1 MKKNVI
7 ALAVAAAMAA
17 PLAAQAE
24 VSISGGLQA
33 EVVSVGGDGGS
44 APAADMVLGGGG
56 QSTGLYAADGGQ
68 FGKESGGSYGY
79 LKFSASEDLGG
90 GMKAL
95 AMWNGVANVGDGHAA
110 GGITGRDSYVGLTG
124 GFGTVLAGTL
134 ATPYKSSTV
143 KWDPFLATSLQAR
156 GNGGMTDLQNGY
168 ASNALAYAN
177 KFGPATVVLALVLDE
192 GADAAGDATKTNAEH
207 AKALSVNAPVGPVE
221 VAFAYVDA
229 SKFSDIRNL
238 GLGTTADQ
246 IIDVTNAAAPGTFA
260 AGAAIAGDTVTAT
273 KVGVK
278 WNSGAITVAGQYE
291 MLAIK
296 ADAIGLDIQPTQM
309 YLTASYAMGANT
321 VSAGYGSFG
330 WDISGA
336 DDTTYMAV
344 GVKHAFSQKTSATVG
359 YRATDTGN
367 LAGAENVFSAGLR
380 VGF

>member
-24 VSISGGLQA
+24 VTVSGGLQA
-33 EVVSVGGDGGS
+33 ELRSVGGDGTS
-44 APAADMVLGGGG
+44 M
-56 QSTGLYAADGGQ
+56 SKGLYATDGGEY
-68 FGKESGGSYGY
+68 GSENGGSYGF

-95 AMWNGVANVGDGHAA
+95 AMWNGVANVGDSNSA
-110 GGITGRDSYVGLTG
+110 GGISGRDAYVGLTG

-143 KWDPFLATSLQAR
+143 KWDPFVTTSLQAR
-156 GNGGMTDLQNGY
+156 GNGGMSDAHNGY

-192 GADAAGDATKTNAEH
+192 GAEVPASDKTNAEH
-207 AKALSVNAPVGPVE
+207 AKSISVNAPVGPVE

-229 SKFSDIRNL
+229 SKFSSITNL
-238 GLGTTADQ
+238 GLGAT
-246 IIDVTNAAAPGTFA
+246 AAAVA
-260 AGAAIAGDTVTAT
+260 DKLDTLTAT
-273 KVGVK
+273 KIGVK

-291 MLAIK
+291 MLSVKLGAV
-296 ADAIGLDIQPTQM
+296 DVSPTQL
-309 YLTASYAMGANT
+309 YLTASYGMGANT
-321 VSAGYGSFG
+321 ISAGYGV
-330 WDISGA
+330 A
-336 DDTTYMAV
+336 DDDDSATDNTTYMAI
-344 GVKHAFSQKTSATVG
+344 GVKHAFSKSTSLTAG
-359 YRATDTGN
+359 YRATD
-367 LAGAENVFSAGLR
+367 ADGANDENTVSVGLR

>member
-33 EVVSVGGDGGS
+33 ELSSVGGDGVS
-44 APAADMVLGGGG
+44 MLK
-56 QSTGLYAADGGQ
+56 GLYARDGGEY
-68 FGKESGGSYGY
+68 GSENGGNYGF

-95 AMWNGVANVGDGHAA
+95 AMWNANINVGDTNAA
-110 GGITGRDSYVGLTG
+110 GLATRDSYVGLTG

-156 GNGGMTDLQNGY
+156 GSGGMSTLQNGY

-177 KFGPATVVLALVLDE
+177 KFGPATVVIALVLDE
-192 GADAAGDATKTNAEH
+192 GAEVPASDKTNAEH
-207 AKALSVNAPVGPVE
+207 AKSISVNAPVGPVE

-229 SKFSDIRNL
+229 SKFSDLGNL
-238 GLGTTADQ
+238 GLGSA
-246 IIDVTNAAAPGTFA
+246 V
-260 AGAAIAGDTVTAT
+260 AGVSLDTVTAT
-273 KVGVK
+273 KIGVK
-278 WNSGAITVAGQYE
+278 WASGPITVAGQHE
-291 MLAIK
+291 MIELGNATTAK
-296 ADAIGLDIQPTQM
+296 DTCT
-309 YLTASYAMGANT
+309 YVTASYAMGANT
-321 VSAGYGSFG
+321 FSVGLGQYDPDATGVDSTKY
-330 WDISGA
+330 
-336 DDTTYMAV
+336 TAV
-344 GVKHAFSQKTSATVG
+344 GVKHAFSKSTSLTAG
-359 YRATDTGN
+359 FRSTD
-367 LAGAENVFSAGLR
+367 ADGAADESVVSAGLR